1 MLPHAED
8 CEIIL
13 GRKWRL
19 KYNRIYNRRFDS
31 SKMDNLSKGKM
42 TYTPIED
49 GLKKCLDEFLKDDQ
63 KCIEISAV
71 REAYFDS
78 VLHMHTK
85 LSEFSGTKQK
95 VKYLI
100 ARYTPYFAYKKIKN
114 R

>member
-31 SKMDNLSKGKM
+31 SKMDRLSEGKM
-42 TYTPIED
+42 TYMPIED
-49 GLKKCLDEFLKDDQ
+49 GLRKCVDEFVKDSQ
-63 KCIEISAV
+63 KCGKISALS
-71 REAYFDS
+71 EAYFDK
-78 VLHMHTK
+78 VLHTCTK
-85 LSEFSGTKQK
+85 LSAFSGWKQK

-100 ARYTPYFAYKKIKN
+100 ARYTPYFSYKRIKN